1 MSDSYILYNMQEL
14 FTLWNSEVKQMN
26 KDLFVHN
33 KGLHHLIELHRLLL
47 SRDWDMNTYNMKR
60 FEFVI
65 LKALYFLAATFK
77 FRR

>member
-1 MSDSYILYNMQEL
+1 
-14 FTLWNSEVKQMN
+14 MN